1 MAKKVLPAVLA
12 LILLLSACGSR
23 LPSPTGT
30 PAHQEPSPT
39 VAPTPESTPYDG
51 PVSPL
56 SGLPMGKEWVNR
68 RPVAIM
74 LNNLKEALPQLG
86 QSQADVIYEV
96 PAEGGITRM
105 LAVYQSL
112 DGVGKIGSIRSA
124 RPYYLELAL
133 GHDAIYIHAGG
144 SEDAYAK
151 IRQWGV
157 TALDGVNGP
166 YMSNSENGN
175 LMWRDPERR
184 KSYSL
189 EHTVVTTGTSIIER
203 LPTYGLRLEHE
214 DGYRCQ
220 MNFVEDGTPAGG
232 AEAPRITV
240 PVSHY
245 KTGVFTYDPD
255 SRLYRVEEYG
265 EPYVDGDSGEQVAV
279 TNVIVLKTACRYTGD
294 SLGHITVDLS
304 SGGTGYFACGGKV
317 IDIRWSKGY
326 PDGQLRYT
334 DLDGSPV
341 TFGVGHTYV
350 NIVPLKSDVT
360 FE

>member
-112 DGVGKIGSIRSA
+112 DGVGRHRPRRS
-124 RPYYLELAL
+124 
-133 GHDAIYIHAGG
+133 
-144 SEDAYAK
+144 
-151 IRQWGV
+151 QWP
-157 TALDGVNGP
+157 LH
-166 YMSNSENGN
+166 EQQ
-175 LMWRDPERR
+175 RER
-184 KSYSL
+184 
-189 EHTVVTTGTSIIER
+189 
-203 LPTYGLRLEHE
+203 
-214 DGYRCQ
+214 
-220 MNFVEDGTPAGG
+220 
-232 AEAPRITV
+232 
-240 PVSHY
+240 
-245 KTGVFTYDPD
+245 
-255 SRLYRVEEYG
+255 
-265 EPYVDGDSGEQVAV
+265 
-279 TNVIVLKTACRYTGD
+279 
-294 SLGHITVDLS
+294 
-304 SGGTGYFACGGKV
+304 
-317 IDIRWSKGY
+317 
-326 PDGQLRYT
+326 
-334 DLDGSPV
+334 
-341 TFGVGHTYV
+341 
-350 NIVPLKSDVT
+350 KSDVAGPGAA
-360 FE
+360 

>member
-203 LPTYGLRLEHE
+203 LPTYGLRLEH
-214 DGYRCQ
+214 
-220 MNFVEDGTPAGG
+220 
-232 AEAPRITV
+232 
-240 PVSHY
+240 
-245 KTGVFTYDPD
+245 D

-265 EPYVDGDSGEQVAV
+265 EPYVDGESGEQVAV

-317 IDIRWSKGY
+317 IDLTWSKDF
-326 PDGQLRYT
+326 PDGQLQYY
-334 DLDGSPV
+334 DLSGSPIS
-341 TFGVGHTYV
+341 FGVGRTYV
-350 NIVPLKSDVT
+350 VIVPLDCAVS

>member
-1 MAKKVLPAVLA
+1 
-12 LILLLSACGSR
+12 
-23 LPSPTGT
+23 
-30 PAHQEPSPT
+30 
-39 VAPTPESTPYDG
+39 
-51 PVSPL
+51 
-56 SGLPMGKEWVNR
+56 
-68 RPVAIM
+68 
-74 LNNLKEALPQLG
+74 
-86 QSQADVIYEV
+86 
-96 PAEGGITRM
+96 M

-184 KSYSL
+184 RA
-189 EHTVVTTGTSIIER
+189 TVWSTPSSPPGPPSSSVCP
-203 LPTYGLRLEHE
+203 PTAPLEHE
-214 DGYRCQ
+214 EDYRCQ

-232 AEAPRITV
+232 AEAPRITSLFSTIK
-240 PVSHY
+240 PGIY
-245 KTGVFTYDPD
+245 LR
-255 SRLYRVEEYG
+255 SRQPALPGGEYG

-317 IDIRWSKGY
+317 IDLTWSKDF
-326 PDGQLRYT
+326 PDGQLQYY
-334 DLDGSPV
+334 DLSGSPIS
-341 TFGVGHTYV
+341 FGVGRTYV
-350 NIVPLKSDVT
+350 VIVPLDCAVS